1 MSIFKKKKGFLFTI
15 KSKRR
20 FKKYIILKLI
30 EAMKK
35 NQEEYGEKEFRR
47 LNEISSNL
55 PKKK

>member
-15 KSKRR
+15 QNKRR

-30 EAMKK
+30 EAMKE
-35 NQEEYGEKEFRR
+35 NQREYDEKEFRR
-47 LNEISSNL
+47 LNEISSDL